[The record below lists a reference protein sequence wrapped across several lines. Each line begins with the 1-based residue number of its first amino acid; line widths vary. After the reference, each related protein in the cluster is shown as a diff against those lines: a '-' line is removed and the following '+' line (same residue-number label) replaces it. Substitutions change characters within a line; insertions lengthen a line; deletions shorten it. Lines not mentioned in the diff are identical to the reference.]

1 MKQPARVVLAL
12 LLIVLS
18 ATNAWPQ
25 EKVDLEMVTR
35 IRYEGFRNSKMM
47 DLASG
52 LMDAIGSRL
61 TGSPNMKKANEWTR
75 DQLAAMGLSNAH
87 LEAWGPFGR
96 GWENEYVNVRMLAPD
111 VAPII
116 AYAKAWTPGTDGA
129 IKAKCTPRF
138 SPRRVCT
145 DWVCRSRSRRT
156 SRHRRGS
163 PQQVRG
169 PSPSRFGPSSRCRRR
184 APASSAPG

>member
-1 MKQPARVVLAL
+1 MTKSPRVAVVCLVVAL
-12 LLIVLS
+12 T

-96 GWENEYVNVRMLAPD
+96 GWEHEYVNVRMLAPD

-116 AYAKAWTPGTDGA
+116 
-129 IKAKCTPRF
+129 
-138 SPRRVCT
+138 
-145 DWVCRSRSRRT
+145 
-156 SRHRRGS
+156 
-163 PQQVRG
+163 
-169 PSPSRFGPSSRCRRR
+169 
-184 APASSAPG
+184 